1 MVGNMPKSSGPKGT
15 KLGKKDRQMCQNRK
29 KWWIFDI
36 IYTNLAGVSA
46 QSGLME
52 LVARTTIPPKTEKS

>member
-1 MVGNMPKSSGPKGT
+1 
-15 KLGKKDRQMCQNRK
+15 MCQNRK

-36 IYTNLAGVSA
+36 IYTNLAGVSV

-52 LVARTTIPPKTEKS
+52 LVARTTITPKTEKS